1 MAKKSTD
8 TKPSQATNW
17 KKLAISRRLENK
29 ELNKR
34 LSETKAGREKW
45 KAKALSHKHKADSL
59 QRELEI
65 IKKKV
70 ENILA

>member
-1 MAKKSTD
+1 MAKKFNEAKQPKTTD
-8 TKPSQATNW
+8 W
-17 KKLAISRRLENK
+17 KTLAISRRLENK

-34 LSETKAGREKW
+34 LTETKAGREKW
-45 KAKALSHKHKADSL
+45 KVKALSHKLKADSL
-59 QRELEI
+59 KRELEI

>member
-1 MAKKSTD
+1 MAKRFNAAKQSKTTD
-8 TKPSQATNW
+8 W

-34 LSETKAGREKW
+34 LTETKASREKW
-45 KAKALSHKHKADSL
+45 KVKALSHKHKADSL
-59 QRELEI
+59 QRELES

>member
-34 LSETKAGREKW
+34 LSETKAGR
-45 KAKALSHKHKADSL
+45 
-59 QRELEI
+59 
-65 IKKKV
+65 
-70 ENILA
+70 